1 MAYVDGNNVSFICNL
16 QQSPRLLELCGGGKI
31 EKVRGTFS
39 TFLYRSS
46 FPLPL
51 FVVFS

>member
-1 MAYVDGNNVSFICNL
+1 MCNL

-39 TFLYRSS
+39 ILLNFQSS
-46 FPLPL
+46 FPLPFFL
-51 FVVFS
+51 ADFVL